1 MDLSIA
7 QEFLQFRE
15 IFFVEIAKQKELNF
29 LLKEQI
35 NALQCEVATL
45 QHQLDDYVSKEHKD
59 LIDKWLE
66 KMPKVAKKVKVI
78 GFNVEFME

>member
-15 IFFVEIAKQKELNF
+15 MFFVEIAKQKELNF
-29 LLKEQI
+29 SLKEQI

-45 QHQLDDYVSKEHKD
+45 QHHLDDYVSKEHKD

-66 KMPKVAKKVKVI
+66 KMPKDEEGKLPDKEN
-78 GFNVEFME
+78 F

>member
-15 IFFVEIAKQKELNF
+15 MFFVEIAKQKELNF
-29 LLKEQI
+29 SLKEQI
-35 NALQCEVATL
+35 NALQCEVANL

-59 LIDKWLE
+59 LIDRWLE
-66 KMPKVAKKVKVI
+66 KMPIDEEGQLPDKDN
-78 GFNVEFME
+78 F

>member
-7 QEFLQFRE
+7 QEFHQFRE
-15 IFFVEIAKQKELNF
+15 MFFVEIAKQKELNF
-29 LLKEQI
+29 SLKEQI

-66 KMPKVAKKVKVI
+66 KMPKDEE
-78 GFNVEFME
+78 GNLPETDNF

>member
-59 LIDKWLE
+59 LIDKCLE
-66 KMPKVAKKVKVI
+66 KMPKVED
-78 GFNVEFME
+78 GHLPDTDNF